1 MSDDVPDRPPT
12 TNLLFAVDLP
22 RNAMVGAVVGLLF
35 AVGIYLVRVLEV
47 LGPFRGTREFPV
59 LGPEGWFLMLA
70 FVLAS
75 ATAMLVTAVLTLV
88 SAYRLFRDT
97 DPSE

>member
-1 MSDDVPDRPPT
+1 
-12 TNLLFAVDLP
+12 
-22 RNAMVGAVVGLLF
+22 
-35 AVGIYLVRVLEV
+35 
-47 LGPFRGTREFPV
+47 
-59 LGPEGWFLMLA
+59 MLA

>member
-22 RNAMVGAVVGLLF
+22 RNAAVGAVVGLLF
-35 AVGIYLVRVLEV
+35 AVGVYLFRVLEI

-75 ATAMLVTAVLTLV
+75 ATAMLVTAVLTLL
-88 SAYRLFRDT
+88 SAYRLVRDAE
-97 DPSE
+97 PSE